1 MPLQIDASDDN
12 ANWTKQSWDLPIHDI
27 ATLRAY
33 IAAQGIS
40 VQQFK
45 RQAIYRFN
53 VAKLPWLRGL

>member
-1 MPLQIDASDDN
+1 MALQIDASDDN
-12 ANWTKQSWDLPIHDI
+12 ANWTKQTWDLGIHDI
-27 ATLRAY
+27 PTLRKF

-53 VAKLPWLRGL
+53 VTKLPWLRAL